1 MTADTLSGPVAGTPV
16 DRADRRGRT
25 DRLGWLGI
33 GLITAVVAATWV
45 PLLGAPFGDN
55 HSGGI
60 TGRYALHLRNLQE
73 KGLVDSHL
81 GADWEPYTREPY
93 AHHPPLRNM
102 LDALFG
108 SLPGDGEYQL
118 RIAPF
123 LLALLTIPAAAALL
137 RGFGVRWLPT
147 LLAVGLMVVTGYFW
161 IYGHLRYDLGL
172 ILALSAL
179 VVLLRNR
186 PRPPGWLVVATCVA
200 ALMATLQSWP
210 GIATATALVLWLAMA
225 RRLDRV
231 TIAVGLSSVIGIAI
245 SLAYMI
251 AVHGIEPLLRQTD
264 ERTSSADYT
273 AAEFLVRQSNYVFDL
288 LPAWYLILFPIG
300 LLAGLIDRRTRTY
313 LAASTV
319 FAAGWVLVLH
329 NGAYNHE
336 YWAFLVLVPGLVG
349 MGALL
354 DRVAGGLPAR
364 RRAVSATVAALA
376 LTIGAAVLYD
386 GVSQQYHYQPTDA
399 GRVAVAHQPPSGQQY
414 AWHLRLTHYPRW
426 LAYYWDLPP
435 RPLRAD
441 RLADEAQPD
450 DVVLVNLARLPDWLP
465 DPIGV
470 APVDQEG
477 HYAIY
482 RAADL
487 RSVARG

>member
-1 MTADTLSGPVAGTPV
+1 MITETSTDAVAATPV
-16 DRADRRGRT
+16 DQADRTDRRG
-25 DRLGWLGI
+25 WLGV

-73 KGLVDSHL
+73 KGLIDSHL
-81 GADWEPYTREPY
+81 GADWQPYSQEPY

-123 LLALLTIPAAAALL
+123 LLALLAIPAAAALL
-137 RGFGVRWLPT
+137 RGLGIRWAPT

-179 VVLLRNR
+179 IVQLRQR
-186 PRPPGWLVVATCVA
+186 SRPPRWMVIVTCAV

-210 GIATATALVLWLAMA
+210 GIATATALLLWLAVA
-225 RRLDRV
+225 RRIDRV
-231 TIAVGLSSVIGIAI
+231 TVAVGLTTAAGVAI

-251 AVHGIEPLLRQTD
+251 GVHGVGPLLRQTD
-264 ERTSSADYT
+264 ERTSSASYT
-273 AAEFLVRQSNYVFDL
+273 AADFLVRQSNYAFDL

-300 LLAGLIDRRTRTY
+300 LLAGLVNRRTRTY
-313 LAASTV
+313 LAVSTV

-329 NGAYNHE
+329 NGAYNHNF
-336 YWAFLVLVPGLVG
+336 WAFLVLVPGLVG

-354 DRVAGGLPAR
+354 DRLASGIPAR
-364 RRAVSATVAALA
+364 RVAVGATVAALA
-376 LTIGAAVLYD
+376 LTTGAAVLYD
-386 GVSQQYHYQPTDA
+386 GVSQQYHYQPTNA
-399 GRVAVAHQPPSGQQY
+399 GRVAADHQPASGQEY

-426 LAYYWDLPP
+426 LAYYWDLQP
-435 RPLRAD
+435 RALRPD
-441 RLADEAQPD
+441 RLANEARPD
-450 DVVLVNLARLPDWLP
+450 DLVLVNLARLPDWLP

-470 APVDQEG
+470 APMDQQG

-487 RSVARG
+487 RAVARS